1 MTLKGDSMSLEV
13 SATDMVRYRASAQ
26 ARWHSERALRIARQQ
41 RAWRLAEQ
49 AAELLRMQYGV
60 QQVSVFGSLTHP
72 DSFTQ
77 WSDVDL
83 AAWGLT
89 AATWLKASAAVRALA
104 GDIELNVVD
113 VSACSPELL
122 AAIVRDGVPL

>member
-1 MTLKGDSMSLEV
+1 MSLEV
-13 SATDMVRYRASAQ
+13 SAADMDRYRASAQ
-26 ARWHSERALRIARQQ
+26 ARWHSERVQRDLRRQ
-41 RAWRLAEQ
+41 RAWRLARQ
-49 AAELLRMQYGV
+49 AAELLKAQYGV

-72 DSFTQ
+72 DRFTQ

-89 AATWLKASAAVRALA
+89 AANWLKASAAVRALA

-113 VSACSPELL
+113 VSGCSPELL
-122 AAIVRDGVPL
+122 ASIVREGVSL

>member
-1 MTLKGDSMSLEV
+1 MSLEV
-13 SATDMVRYRASAQ
+13 TAIDLTPYRASAQ
-26 ARWHSERALRIARQQ
+26 ARLRGERAQRDARRQ
-41 RAWRLAEQ
+41 RAWRLARH
-49 AAELLRMQYGV
+49 AAELLRTQYSV

-72 DSFTQ
+72 DRFTE

-89 AATWLKASAAVRALA
+89 ATNWLKASAAVRTLA
-104 GDIELNVVD
+104 SDIELNVVD
-113 VSACSPELL
+113 VSGCSSELL